1 MTLWRKASSASK
13 GTVWSGLRS
22 GYRIQDESKP
32 GTFTWVNWGKMS
44 FKLLDNSGKK
54 SHSHFLELMR
64 KWHEAQIP
72 PFFILLNWHTYLFR
86 GLKKRKLAID
96 IWPHQKVGFRIV
108 YSSMRVKAGKSTGF
122 ILMQL
127 IGIQQQQKI
136 NLLYIFPVLCVLL
149 LRKLKD
155 YHYPQGNNINV

>member
-32 GTFTWVNWGKMS
+32 GTFTLVNWGKMS

-54 SHSHFLELMR
+54 SHSNFLELMR
-64 KWHEAQIP
+64 KWHEAQVP
-72 PFFILLNWHTYLFR
+72 PFFILLNWHTYFFR
-86 GLKKRKLAID
+86 GLKKRNLAID
-96 IWPHQKVGFRIV
+96 TWPHQTVGFRTV

-122 ILMQL
+122 ILLQL
-127 IGIQQQQKI
+127 VGIQQNENYTSFISFQ
-136 NLLYIFPVLCVLL
+136 FCVLL
-149 LRKLKD
+149 LMNLKD
-155 YHYPQGNNINV
+155 YHYPQGNSINV